1 MSLLSNLLAF
11 SSLVT
16 VISFRI
22 LLVKNNK
29 DRRQQTADSFLKMTQ
44 SKLLSQSKELH
55 RKVYPKWDCSPI
67 LAQRKLTQNIAPFI
81 EFFIVLA

>member
-22 LLVKNNK
+22 LLPKNNK
-29 DRRQQTADSFLKMTQ
+29 DRRLPTADSFLKMTQ
-44 SKLLSQSKELH
+44 SKFLSQSKESH
-55 RKVYPKWDCSPI
+55 QKVYPKWDCCPI
-67 LAQRKLTQNIAPFI
+67 RAPRKSTQNIVPFI
-81 EFFIVLA
+81 ELSIVLA